1 MTGVLADRNKELVA
15 LLTDGDLL
23 LQELRKRRADIH
35 TLLVSTV
42 DAVAAADRAGPGQ
55 PRGDPARP

>member
-1 MTGVLADRNKELVA
+1 MLADRNKELVS

-42 DAVAAADRAGPGQ
+42 DAVRSS
-55 PRGDPARP
+55 